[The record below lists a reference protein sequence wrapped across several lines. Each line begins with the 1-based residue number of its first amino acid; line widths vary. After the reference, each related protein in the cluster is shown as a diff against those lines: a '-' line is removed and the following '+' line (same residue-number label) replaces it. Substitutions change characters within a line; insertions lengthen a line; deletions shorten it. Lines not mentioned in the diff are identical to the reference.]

1 MGLSRTG
8 IGAEYRRD
16 LGQNDGLKHA
26 ILTDRETSLDE
37 CLRLQASCM
46 APQGS
51 ALADCDFYHSMIIP
65 GGGEDHRPVG
75 LTPNRRRLSRPH
87 RFRREAR
94 ARDLD
99 RRAAS
104 SPSRWNGAART
115 WWPSSS
121 RKASAETSCRFRK
134 RSLPRSGRSRSL
146 ACRAS
151 RTASGSSRGKQIKG
165 DAHPRGHL
173 QPAGDR
179 RVRRRSVGLG
189 APALSVPDK
198 NHLPMCKVLQA
209 LRQDRPL
216 RVSLNL

>member
-1 MGLSRTG
+1 MY
-8 IGAEYRRD
+8 GAARQRPR
-16 LGQNDGLKHA
+16 G
-26 ILTDRETSLDE
+26 
-37 CLRLQASCM
+37 LRLLS
-46 APQGS
+46 
-51 ALADCDFYHSMIIP
+51 LHDHP
-65 GGGEDHRPVG
+65 GGWGRSSACGTYAKPSTTISAASISPESAS
-75 LTPNRRRLSRPH
+75 LRL
-87 RFRREAR
+87 
-94 ARDLD
+94 DL
-99 RRAAS
+99 RAAS
-104 SPSRWNGAART
+104 SPSKWNGAART

-198 NHLPMCKVLQA
+198 NHLPMCNVLQV

-216 RVSLNL
+216 RHDRRR